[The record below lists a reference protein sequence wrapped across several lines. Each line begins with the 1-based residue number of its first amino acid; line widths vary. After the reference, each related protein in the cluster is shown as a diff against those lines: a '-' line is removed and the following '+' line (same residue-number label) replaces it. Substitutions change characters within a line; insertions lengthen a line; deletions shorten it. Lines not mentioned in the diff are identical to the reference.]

1 MKLHLVCGTNPLR
14 EVLSSVLVC
23 RDVCV
28 ATDAHAL
35 AVYPTREI
43 FDADFIA
50 GIPDLGVLIHRE
62 DWPKIT
68 KARTAVY
75 WKDGLFI
82 AYIQSG
88 KRAAFI
94 EAEAN
99 EHPRPKDAPEGYAPK
114 TKYPDWRHLVPT
126 VSPDTVAR
134 NINVNAKILLNLQD
148 ALGLAAV
155 SVNAPKSASGPM
167 FVQSTSEQD
176 EEHVGQYG
184 IIMPIVSDR

>member
-1 MKLHLVCGTNPLR
+1 MPI
-14 EVLSSVLVC
+14 LSQ
-23 RDVCV
+23 
-28 ATDAHAL
+28 AFPTL
-35 AVYPTREI
+35 AYLS
-43 FDADFIA
+43 IA
-50 GIPDLGVLIHRE
+50 
-62 DWPKIT
+62 KIGRRSPRPERPYIG
-68 KARTAVY
+68 KTAF
-75 WKDGLFI
+75 FI

-148 ALGLAAV
+148 ALGLNSV
-155 SVNAPKSASGPM
+155 SVSAPKSASGPM